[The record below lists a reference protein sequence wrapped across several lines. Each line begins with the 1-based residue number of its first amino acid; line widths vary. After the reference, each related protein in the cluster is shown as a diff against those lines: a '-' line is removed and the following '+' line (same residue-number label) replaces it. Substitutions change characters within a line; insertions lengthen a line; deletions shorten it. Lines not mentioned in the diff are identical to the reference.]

1 MIQLFLTYRISF
13 VSFQFLI
20 FQETIDAISHSGTL
34 PMSIVIVNVA
44 EGGKGEDDSR
54 LQVLLTNE
62 YDKVL
67 RRSLGGSK
75 CGPSKGALK

>member
-1 MIQLFLTYRISF
+1 
-13 VSFQFLI
+13 
-20 FQETIDAISHSGTL
+20 
-34 PMSIVIVNVA
+34 MSIVIVNVA